1 MQIKISYEDV
11 DQAKIISTAVDEAK
25 IGTKSQ
31 VTNHIECQEIRPVDK
46 VELWVA
52 RTTYQLIETLLD

>member
-1 MQIKISYEDV
+1 MQRKISYENV
-11 DQAKIISTAVDEAK
+11 NQAKIISTTVDKAK

-31 VTNHIECQEIRPVDK
+31 VANHIKCQEIRPVDK

-52 RTTYQLIETLLD
+52 GTTYQLIETLLD